1 MGKFIIG
8 IDIGGSTTKIVGLQD
23 GKLVNP
29 FMAKAS
35 DPLTSAYGAFG
46 KYLNDNGLAIS
57 DVEKVIITGVGSGF
71 FKDGLYGIPTVKEDE
86 FRCVGLGGRFISGL
100 DDLVVVS
107 MGTGT
112 AIVSVENGEPEY
124 IGGTG
129 VGGGTILGLSAKMI
143 GVRDFDTIIRL
154 ADKGD
159 LSKVDLLI
167 GDISPDS
174 VGNMNA
180 AVTASNF
187 GKVSDE
193 ATQADLARGLLNLV
207 VQTIGLSAIFCGR
220 AKGLKTIVLTG
231 NLSRAAFRDTLDMM
245 ENLYN
250 VKFLVPEDSEFAAA
264 IGAAICG
271 ALQ

>member
-1 MGKFIIG
+1 MKVILG
-8 IDIGGSTTKIVGLQD
+8 IDIGGSTTKIVGLRD

-71 FKDGLYGIPTVKEDE
+71 FKDGLYGIPTEKVDE
-86 FRCVGLGGRFISGL
+86 FRCVGLGGRHISGL
-100 DDLVVVS
+100 DDVVVVS

-112 AIVSVENGEPEY
+112 AIVSVQNGVPEY

-129 VGGGTILGLSAKMI
+129 VGGGTILGLSQKML

-167 GDISPDS
+167 VDELSYLTFNRTKSELLFQVISERSERASVIVSTNLEFSSWTELFENDMMVSALVDRLTYRSHVLDMNIPDGGRFS
-174 VGNMNA
+174 
-180 AVTASNF
+180 
-187 GKVSDE
+187 
-193 ATQADLARGLLNLV
+193 LNL
-207 VQTIGLSAIFCGR
+207 
-220 AKGLKTIVLTG
+220 KGKGEQLK
-231 NLSRAAFRDTLDMM
+231 
-245 ENLYN
+245 
-250 VKFLVPEDSEFAAA
+250 
-264 IGAAICG
+264 
-271 ALQ
+271 